1 MHSCANYDDK
11 LSTLA
16 RYEGLSVDA
25 LLEACAM
32 DSVSPGICR
41 KPGCNYSTEVEPDQ
55 GAGWCE
61 VCETPTV
68 VSALLLAGVV

>member
-1 MHSCANYDDK
+1 MHSCANYDEK

-25 LLEACAM
+25 LLEACAT

-41 KPGCNYSTEVEPDQ
+41 KPPPWTPSTRRE
-55 GAGWCE
+55 GAF
-61 VCETPTV
+61 
-68 VSALLLAGVV
+68 